1 MSSRSDEFT
10 VMVISVELIL
20 LTNPPVR
27 LNEALSDVLLV
38 ETLSVNC

>member
-10 VMVISVELIL
+10 VMVTSVELTL

-27 LNEALSDVLLV
+27 LNEALSDVLLA